1 MDIQS
6 YIASGVLEQYLLGML
21 SEAERQ
27 EVERLAAQHPEVQAA
42 LLGLEDAL
50 SQYAATQ
57 ALPLP
62 DGFLAKLMARLEAS
76 PAAASVADGSSL
88 AARPLSS
95 GRGGGAAR
103 WLPWLAAAA
112 LALLSVGLFWS
123 QQSAR
128 TELAHIQDS
137 FEILQADCDRNSK
150 ELAALKVQLDLLRD
164 TATRIIKLPGTE
176 KAPDAAVAVYFNPRL
191 QKTYLDVQ
199 SLPLAATGKQYQLW
213 ALVDG
218 QPIDLGVFEQQADS
232 SLIKEVSFVGEA
244 DAFAITLEDDGGKPG
259 PDLTQLYVIGNL

>member
-76 PAAASVADGSSL
+76 PAADGSSL

-103 WLPWLAAAA
+103 WLP
-112 LALLSVGLFWS
+112 
-123 QQSAR
+123 
-128 TELAHIQDS
+128 
-137 FEILQADCDRNSK
+137 
-150 ELAALKVQLDLLRD
+150 
-164 TATRIIKLPGTE
+164 
-176 KAPDAAVAVYFNPRL
+176 
-191 QKTYLDVQ
+191 
-199 SLPLAATGKQYQLW
+199 
-213 ALVDG
+213 
-218 QPIDLGVFEQQADS
+218 
-232 SLIKEVSFVGEA
+232 
-244 DAFAITLEDDGGKPG
+244 
-259 PDLTQLYVIGNL
+259 